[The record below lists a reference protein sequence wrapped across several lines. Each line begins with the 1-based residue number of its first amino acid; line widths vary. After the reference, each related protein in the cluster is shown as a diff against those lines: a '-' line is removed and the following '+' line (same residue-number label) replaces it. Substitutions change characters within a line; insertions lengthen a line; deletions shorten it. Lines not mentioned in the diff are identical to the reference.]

1 MTTGVTPHQNGAPGR
16 DCAAPAALR
25 EDQEGPELPEKLPR
39 ELDDGHGD
47 GRDTDEE
54 DMAMGGGGEDKR
66 PLSFAD
72 PSAAFPAG
80 TPVSERHARADE
92 RRAGRG
98 GNVGEKQKQVL
109 KMAEAFTKKVETI
122 KAIATGKP
130 MPSELDPEQQLD
142 GSIEQPPQ
150 DGAAAATTET
160 DTLTDTTNEE
170 VMCDEGRQVP
180 GVAVPCAEDTGQPKS
195 TLPAA
200 AGPSLMN
207 ALKRQRTPSPVF
219 TQRTPSPNALS

>member
-1 MTTGVTPHQNGAPGR
+1 MTTGVTPHQSGAPGH
-16 DCAAPAALR
+16 DCAPPAALR

-47 GRDTDEE
+47 GRDTNEE
-54 DMAMGGGGEDKR
+54 DIAMRGGAEGER

-72 PSAAFPAG
+72 PSAAVPAWP
-80 TPVSERHARADE
+80 PVSERRARAGE

-98 GNVGEKQKQVL
+98 GNAGEKQKQVL
-109 KMAEAFTKKVETI
+109 KMAEAFAKKVETI

-142 GSIEQPPQ
+142 GSIQKPPQ
-150 DGAAAATTET
+150 DGCAGATTESN
-160 DTLTDTTNEE
+160 TLTDTTIEE

-180 GVAVPCAEDTGQPKS
+180 GVAVPCPEDVGQPKA

-219 TQRTPSPNALS
+219 TQRTPSP